1 MNPVAEGHVPQSER
15 SHFQE
20 AMPSSHKPPI
30 VMRYLQVLCAWLF
43 LSAAWCRADVTIE
56 ADGVYILTGNWMYW
70 KEKNLLAPYG
80 KFNRGEFDAI
90 VFKGSS
96 NEFNGVKE
104 LNNTPATIK
113 AHGRVN
119 QGGQAG
125 KVLVI
130 TDIIE
135 IDGQAA
141 ASPTPKK

>member
-1 MNPVAEGHVPQSER
+1 MNPFTEGHVPQSGY
-15 SHFQE
+15 SLFQE
-20 AMPSSHKPPI
+20 AVASSWKPPI
-30 VMRYLQVLCAWLF
+30 LMKYLQVLCAGLF
-43 LSAAWCRADVTIE
+43 LSAAWCQADVTIE

-90 VFKGSS
+90 VFKEKA
-96 NEFNGVKE
+96 NEFDGVKE

-113 AHGRVN
+113 AHGKVN
-119 QGGQAG
+119 QGEQAR